1 MVCIANDAPSGC
13 CITYSKQLINMET
26 IMEIPVV
33 TTAHSRLREVNWK
46 QAEFGKYVSDHMF
59 ICQYKNGNWQEPR
72 IVPFQDISL
81 SPTALALHY
90 GQSVFEGMKA
100 FRMVDGGVNIFRME
114 RHHERL
120 NRSLD
125 RMCMPVIPYDLFES
139 ALSQLVQV
147 DAAWVPGGEDVALY
161 LRPFVFASE
170 ARFGVKISEE
180 YTFIIVTGP
189 VPTLYQEPIRVK
201 VERKYIRAARGGTG
215 YAKCCGNYG
224 AAFYPTKKAREEG
237 YDQVLWTDAQE
248 HEYIEES
255 GTMNLMFVIDGKLVT
270 PPLSDS
276 ILDGVTRDSLLQIA
290 MDLGIETEERPVS
303 VNEIIKAFH
312 EGRITEAFG
321 AGTAAVIA
329 PIAVIGIDGQDYELP
344 AYHKESVMYSLK
356 SSLES
361 LRSGASADL
370 HGWNRKIED

>member
-1 MVCIANDAPSGC
+1 
-13 CITYSKQLINMET
+13 MET
-26 IMEIPVV
+26 ILDIPVRK
-33 TTAHSRLREVNWK
+33 TLHSRLGEVNWK

-59 ICQYKNGNWQEPR
+59 ICQYKDGNWQEPR
-72 IVPFQDISL
+72 IEPFADISL

-100 FRMVDGGVNIFRME
+100 FRMEDGHVNIFRME

-125 RMCMPVIPYDLFES
+125 RMCMPSIPYELFEA
-139 ALSQLVQV
+139 ALTRLVQL
-147 DAAWVPGGEDVALY
+147 DAAWVPEGGDVALY

-180 YTFIIVTGP
+180 YTFMIVTGP
-189 VPTLYQEPIRVK
+189 VPTLYQKPIRVK

-215 YAKCCGNYG
+215 FAKCCGNYG

-276 ILDGVTRDSLLQIA
+276 ILDGVTRDSLLQLA
-290 MDLGIETEERPVS
+290 ADLGMETEERPVP
-303 VNEIIKAFH
+303 VKEIITAFQ

-329 PIAVIGIDGQDYELP
+329 PIAVIGIDGKDYELP
-344 AYHKESVMYSLK
+344 PYHKNSLMNRLK
-356 SSLES
+356 TSLES
-361 LRSGASADL
+361 IRTGASADL
-370 HGWNRKIED
+370 HGWNMKIED